1 MKSFFEFMEQI
12 RNEKILNGDMR
23 MVFEEDQPP
32 AQPQAPGQPP
42 SVPPEQAPEA
52 PPENP
57 GQSNSKDPD
66 SGLEDPAGDEAY
78 QGVLDAID
86 TAMKSGMLKDFN
98 RKKLEAFLSDDK
110 PAEKPPEADAGAPPE
125 AGAPPGAPPE
135 AGAPPGAPPGTPPP
149 PQLAAAPIGNQGEP
163 TA

>member
-42 SVPPEQAPEA
+42 AVPPEQAQKA

-86 TAMKSGMLKDFN
+86 TAMKSPMLKEFN
-98 RKKLEAFLSDDK
+98 RKKLEAFLSGDK
-110 PAEKPPEADAGAPPE
+110 PADKPPEADAGAPPE
-125 AGAPPGAPPE
+125 AGAPPGT
-135 AGAPPGAPPGTPPP
+135 PPGAPPDAGAQMQPPP
-149 PQLAAAPIGNQGEP
+149 QPQLAAAPIGNQGEP